1 MELMDLFT
9 VREVAVYLKTS
20 RQQVRKMIR
29 SGLLPAVRIGREW
42 RVDPHYLQDFLEY
55 NMTG

>member
-1 MELMDLFT
+1 MTALLT
-9 VREVAVYLKTS
+9 VQEVADLLKTS
-20 RQQVRKMIR
+20 RQQVRKMIH

-42 RVDPHYLQDFLEY
+42 RVDHHYLQDFLEC